1 MKITIDTEF
10 NTRAELDDFVRSR
23 LGDDQKENIKH
34 EVELTQEEADKL
46 QLSESTKVF
55 GVRVTIK

>member
-23 LGDDQKENIKH
+23 LGENSEKNIKH
-34 EVELTQEEADKL
+34 EIELDADDARKL
-46 QLSESTKVF
+46 SLSEETKVH
-55 GVRVTIK
+55 GVRVVIK